1 MNKFEKN
8 IIIKWKIE
16 IETGLHI
23 GGGKEGIKIGGTD
36 NPVIKTWVKYRNR
49 KNEKDP
55 GTLVEMP
62 YIPGSSIKGKMRYL
76 LESFYKNQNEK
87 IKLINTL
94 FGISVEAKEKDS
106 LGPTRLIVRDSYPT
120 IEWLEKL
127 VLEDI
132 YEKGTEIKGE
142 NNIDR
147 DKGKANPRF
156 TERVIPGI
164 EFDLETII
172 SIYEGDNYE
181 ALIDLLNEGIN
192 LLKDSYLGGQGTR
205 GYGKVNIELIGKEE
219 RDTNW
224 YERNATF
231 GMS

>member
-16 IETGLHI
+16 IQTGLHI

-36 NPVIKTWVKYRNR
+36 NPVIKTWVKYKRN
-49 KNEKDP
+49 DGDS

-76 LESFYKNQNEK
+76 LESFYKNQDEK
-87 IKLINTL
+87 NQLIKKL
-94 FGISVEAKEKDS
+94 FGTGASEKENLS
-106 LGPTRLIVRDSYPT
+106 GPTRLIIRDSYPT
-120 IEWLEKL
+120 NEWLEKL

-142 NNIDR
+142 NNINR
-147 DKGKANPRF
+147 DTGQANPRF

-164 EFDLETII
+164 EFYLETII

-181 ALIDLLNEGIN
+181 ALINLLNEGID

-205 GYGKVNIELIGKEE
+205 GYGKINVIQVEKEE
-219 RDTNW
+219 RDINW
-224 YERNATF
+224 YEKNSTA